1 MSKQLDIRRFVPKE
15 VHAKYGD
22 KSIWFVSDNIV
33 KFVEGAEKLYLELLK
48 PEYPDIVSVELVV
61 NNWYDKELIK
71 LCNNQE
77 FNNRGLRTF
86 RYIKSQIDAGKPTAE
101 LSQHVGGS
109 TNGADYNVLVTLKS
123 GKRFLLSYDKAHD
136 LVTKNEK
143 AFMALGLTTL
153 EDKAITKGW
162 THADCRYT
170 GLDTL
175 LIVKP

>member
-1 MSKQLDIRRFVPKE
+1 MNIKRFVPKE
-15 VHAKYGD
+15 VYAQYGE
-22 KSIWFVSDNIV
+22 KSCWFVSDNIV
-33 KFVEGAEKLYLELLK
+33 KFVDGAEKLYLELLK
-48 PEYPDIVSVELVV
+48 SEYPDIVSVELVI
-61 NNWYDKELIK
+61 NNWHEGG
-71 LCNNQE
+71 Q

-86 RYIKSQIDAGKPTAE
+86 DYIKSQIDKGVATAK

-109 TNGADYNVLVTLKS
+109 TNACDYNVRVTLKS
-123 GKRFLLSYDKAHD
+123 GKKFFLDSDKAHD

-153 EDKAITKGW
+153 EDKTITKGW

-170 GLDTL
+170 GLSTL

>member
-1 MSKQLDIRRFVPKE
+1 MSKPLDIRRFVPKE
-15 VHAKYGD
+15 VFAQFGA

-33 KFVEGAEKLYLELLK
+33 KFVEGAEKLYLDLLK

-61 NNWYDKELIK
+61 NNWHEGG
-71 LCNNQE
+71 E

-86 RYIKSQIDAGKPTAE
+86 DYISSQIHKGIPTAK

-109 TNGADYNVLVTLKS
+109 TNAIDYNVRVTLPTPSKF
-123 GKRFLLSYDKAHD
+123 FLNSDRAHD
-136 LVTKNEK
+136 IVTKNEK
-143 AFMALGLTTL
+143 PFMALGLTTL

-170 GLDTL
+170 GLNTL